1 MTFLGIQGESAPS
14 STKSNGAAGSASG
27 AKPGG
32 GSGNST
38 KKGEKDNVGAA
49 IFRYVDTEAEIDQKF
64 LFNLRYY
71 KSAGGGEYGTPAD
84 GLYEFAVEP
93 NNATKKGH
101 ADSKDSKA

>member
-1 MTFLGIQGESAPS
+1 LGIQGESAPAAAK
-14 STKSNGAAGSASG
+14 STGAPSTASG
-27 AKPGG
+27 AQSAG

-38 KKGEKDNVGAA
+38 KKGEKDNIGAA
-49 IFRYVDTEAEIDQKF
+49 IFRFVDTEADIDQKF

-84 GLYEFAVEP
+84 GMYEFAVEP

>member
-1 MTFLGIQGESAPS
+1 LTFLGIQGESAPTPSKGAGAS
-14 STKSNGAAGSASG
+14 SAASSAKSA
-27 AKPGG
+27 G

-38 KKGEKDNVGAA
+38 QKGEKDNVGAA
-49 IFRYVDTEAEIDQKF
+49 IFRFVDTEADIDQKF

-84 GLYEFAVEP
+84 GMYEFAVEA

-101 ADSKDSKA
+101 VESKA